1 MKANPSRANDLRTI
15 EVGQEGWLK
24 KVWPALSIFRV
35 TLSGPYA
42 ACLPKVCRSGPLK
55 PTSHMS
61 PFLQL
66 RHHFGP
72 TVSLQSTIFS
82 STESMVGFGYDA
94 NDTNLYRL
102 DSDEHIEFLDVEKG
116 ISTENLLQ
124 PVRILPRGPLSK
136 VLTNF

>member
-1 MKANPSRANDLRTI
+1 MKANPSRANELRAI
-15 EVGQEGWLK
+15 EGGQEGWLK

-42 ACLPKVCRSGPLK
+42 ACLPKVCCLRAVK
-55 PTSHMS
+55 TYFSHVA
-61 PFLQL
+61 FLQL

-102 DSDEHIEFLDVEKG
+102 DSDEHIEFLDAEKG
-116 ISTENLLQ
+116 TSTENLLQ
-124 PVRILPRGPLSK
+124 PVRILPRGSLSK